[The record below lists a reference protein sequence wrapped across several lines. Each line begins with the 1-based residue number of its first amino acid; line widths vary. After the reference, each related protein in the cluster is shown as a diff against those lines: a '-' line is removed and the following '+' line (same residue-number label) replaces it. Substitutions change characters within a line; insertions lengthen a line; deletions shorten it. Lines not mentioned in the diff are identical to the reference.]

1 VPLLPKLR
9 QLRQAHAHC
18 VPAQVWFRRMQGV
31 EIDSLR
37 EGQQDLSRNG
47 SSGA

>member
-1 VPLLPKLR
+1 MLIVCQLKLN
-9 QLRQAHAHC
+9 
-18 VPAQVWFRRMQGV
+18 VRRMQGV